1 MAKLQTP
8 EPLPTEVQKEFD
20 QLRSA
25 HGLRPLTADESGT
38 GVDRLPGGVYGFTYS
53 PAEKNFPFF
62 NARDLRSFESHK
74 LKDGSVYLL
83 GFVTPDEKDAF
94 AGAQPKTLFL
104 FPEPKGNAD
113 RLVRIPMSRVVSYV
127 ENSARKGTGF
137 ELKVSPHKE

>member
-1 MAKLQTP
+1 MAKLTTP
-8 EPLPTEVQKEFD
+8 EPLPAEVQKEFD

-38 GVDRLPGGVYGFTYS
+38 GVDQLPGGVYGFTYS

-83 GFVTPDEKDAF
+83 GFLTPDQKDAF
-94 AGAQPKTLFL
+94 AGAQPATLFL

-113 RLVRIPMSRVVSYV
+113 RLVRIPMSRVTSYV

-137 ELKVSPHKE
+137 ELKVSPQKE